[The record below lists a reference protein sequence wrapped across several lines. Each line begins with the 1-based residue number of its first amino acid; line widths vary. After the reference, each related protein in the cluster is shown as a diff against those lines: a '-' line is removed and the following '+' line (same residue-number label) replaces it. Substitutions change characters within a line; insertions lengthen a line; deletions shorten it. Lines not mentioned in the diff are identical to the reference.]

1 MPIAPIPVVPD
12 TDPPTSLAVWATV
25 SKRKALI
32 LRLPPNDQRKWVL
45 ALTVD
50 GRPIT
55 IEGRNVSIDGWSCV
69 DASPDGNAIVAGD
82 LVQHGEP
89 VTFPKVDVQAELPL
103 GPKVGDLHPWD
114 ALVDGC
120 LYLDVQDWEGH
131 GSRPFYYQLHGL
143 GDWVFRS
150 GRLDGCA
157 STDVSG
163 QRSELALVI
172 ATGIEDESDISNTVL
187 DYVDANGGAK

>member
-1 MPIAPIPVVPD
+1 MTIVPVPD
-12 TDPPTSLAVWATV
+12 TDPPTSLAVWAAV
-25 SKRKALI
+25 SKRKALTMQ
-32 LRLPPNDQRKWVL
+32 LPPNDQRKWVL

-50 GRPIT
+50 GKPVT
-55 IEGRNVSIDGWSCV
+55 IEGHSVSIDGWSCV
-69 DASPDGNAIVAGD
+69 DASPDGKAVAAGD

-89 VTFPKVDVQAELPL
+89 VVFPEVDAQAELQL

-120 LYLDVQDWEGH
+120 LYIDDRDWTLD

-157 STDVSG
+157 TPDASG
-163 QRSELALVI
+163 QRSEKARVI
-172 ATGIEDESDISNTVL
+172 ATGIENESDITNAAIA
-187 DYVDANGGAK
+187 YVNANGGAK